1 MSANHNPASA
11 QPWVGILMGSDTDL
25 PVMRQAAKLLAD
37 FGIPYEIEICSA
49 HRSPRRTA
57 EYASGAAQRGLRV
70 IIVGAGAAAA
80 LGGAVAAETTLP
92 VIGVP
97 LATSPLSGFDSLLS
111 LAMMP
116 AGVPVATMAVGEAGA
131 RNAAVLAA
139 QILALAEPRLA
150 ERMRGYKQQ
159 LADGVE
165 AKSKK
170 LREAGA

>member
-1 MSANHNPASA
+1 MSANTATTSTPR
-11 QPWVGILMGSDTDL
+11 VGILMGSDTDL
-25 PVMRQAAKLLAD
+25 PVMRQVSQLLAE
-37 FGIPYEIEICSA
+37 FGISYEIEICSA

-57 EYASGAAQRGLRV
+57 EYASQAAERGLKV

-111 LAMMP
+111 LSMMP
-116 AGVPVATMAVGEAGA
+116 AGVPVATMAVGDAGA

-139 QILALAEPRLA
+139 QILALSDP
-150 ERMRGYKQQ
+150 Q
-159 LADGVE
+159 LAQKMKEYKRKMAAGVE

-170 LREAGA
+170 MHEQGE

>member
-1 MSANHNPASA
+1 MSANTATTSTPR
-11 QPWVGILMGSDTDL
+11 VGILMGSDTDL
-25 PVMRQAAKLLAD
+25 PVMRQASQLLAE
-37 FGIPYEIEICSA
+37 FGIGYEIEICSA

-57 EYASGAAQRGLRV
+57 EYASQAAERGLKV

-111 LAMMP
+111 LSMMP
-116 AGVPVATMAVGEAGA
+116 AGVPVATMAVGDAGA

-139 QILALAEPRLA
+139 QILALSDP
-150 ERMRGYKQQ
+150 Q
-159 LADGVE
+159 LAQKMKEYKRKLAAGVE

-170 LREAGA
+170 MHEQGE

>member
-1 MSANHNPASA
+1 MSANTATTSTPR
-11 QPWVGILMGSDTDL
+11 VGILMGSDTDL
-25 PVMRQAAKLLAD
+25 PVMRQASQLLAE
-37 FGIPYEIEICSA
+37 FGIGYEIEICSA

-57 EYASGAAQRGLRV
+57 EYASQAAERGLKV

-111 LAMMP
+111 LSMMP
-116 AGVPVATMAVGEAGA
+116 AGVPVATMAVGDAGA

-139 QILALAEPRLA
+139 QILALSDP
-150 ERMRGYKQQ
+150 Q
-159 LADGVE
+159 LAQKMKEYKRKLAAGVE
-165 AKSKK
+165 AQSKK
-170 LREAGA
+170 MHEQGE

>member
-1 MSANHNPASA
+1 M
-11 QPWVGILMGSDTDL
+11 GILMGSDTDL
-25 PVMRQAAKLLAD
+25 PVMRQAAKLLAE
-37 FGIPYEIEICSA
+37 FGVPYEIEICSA

-57 EYASGAAQRGLRV
+57 AYAAGAAQRGLRV

-116 AGVPVATMAVGEAGA
+116 AGVPVATMAVGDAGA

-139 QILALAEPRLA
+139 QILALSEPRLA
-150 ERMRGYKQQ
+150 RRLEEYKQQ
-159 LADGVE
+159 LAAGVE

-170 LREAGA
+170 LREQGE

>member
-1 MSANHNPASA
+1 MSAQTTTAST

-25 PVMRQAAKLLAD
+25 PMMRLAAKLLAD

-57 EYASGAAQRGLRV
+57 EYAAGAAARGLRV

-116 AGVPVATMAVGEAGA
+116 AGVPVATMAVGEGGA

-139 QILALAEPRLA
+139 QIIALAEPRLA
-150 ERMRGYKQQ
+150 QRLRDYKKE
-159 LADGVE
+159 LAAGVE

-170 LREAGA
+170 LHAAGE

>member
-1 MSANHNPASA
+1 MSANSTTASTP
-11 QPWVGILMGSDTDL
+11 PWVGILMGSDTDL
-25 PVMRQAAKLLAD
+25 PVMRLAAKLLAD

-57 EYASGAAQRGLRV
+57 EYAAGAAARGLRV

-116 AGVPVATMAVGEAGA
+116 AGVPVATMAVGEGGA

-139 QILALAEPRLA
+139 QIIALAEPRLA
-150 ERMRGYKQQ
+150 QRLRDYKQE
-159 LADGVE
+159 LAAGVE

-170 LREAGA
+170 LHAAGE

>member
-1 MSANHNPASA
+1 MANSPTPLVA
-11 QPWVGILMGSDTDL
+11 ILMGSDTDL
-25 PVMRQAAKLLAD
+25 SVMKHAATLLEQ
-37 FGIPYEIEICSA
+37 FGVPHEIEITSA

-57 EYASGAAQRGLRV
+57 EFAAGAAARGLRV

-139 QILALAEPRLA
+139 QILAVADPNLAR
-150 ERMRGYKQQ
+150 RMVEYKRE
-159 LADGVE
+159 L
-165 AKSKK
+165 
-170 LREAGA
+170 EAGVAKKNAALQAQRRG

>member
-1 MSANHNPASA
+1 MSANTATTSTPR
-11 QPWVGILMGSDTDL
+11 VGILMGSDTDL
-25 PVMRQAAKLLAD
+25 PVMRQASQLLAE
-37 FGIPYEIEICSA
+37 FGISYEIEICSA

-57 EYASGAAQRGLRV
+57 EYASQAAERGLKV

-111 LAMMP
+111 LSMMP
-116 AGVPVATMAVGEAGA
+116 AGVPVATMAVGDAGA

-139 QILALAEPRLA
+139 QILALSDP
-150 ERMRGYKQQ
+150 Q
-159 LADGVE
+159 LAQKMKEYKRKLAAGVE

-170 LREAGA
+170 MHEQGE

>member
-1 MSANHNPASA
+1 MSANTATTSTPR
-11 QPWVGILMGSDTDL
+11 VGILMGSDTDL
-25 PVMRQAAKLLAD
+25 PVMRQASQLLAE
-37 FGIPYEIEICSA
+37 FGISYEIEICSA

-57 EYASGAAQRGLRV
+57 AYASQAAERGLKV

-111 LAMMP
+111 LSMMP
-116 AGVPVATMAVGEAGA
+116 AGVPVATMAVGDAGA

-139 QILALAEPRLA
+139 QILALSDP
-150 ERMRGYKQQ
+150 Q
-159 LADGVE
+159 LAQKMKEYKRKLAAGVE

-170 LREAGA
+170 MHEQGE

>member
-1 MSANHNPASA
+1 MSANTATTSTPR
-11 QPWVGILMGSDTDL
+11 VGILMGSDTDL
-25 PVMRQAAKLLAD
+25 PVMRQASKLLAE
-37 FGIPYEIEICSA
+37 FGIGYEIEICSA

-57 EYASGAAQRGLRV
+57 EYASQAAGRGLKV

-111 LAMMP
+111 LSMMP
-116 AGVPVATMAVGEAGA
+116 AGVPVATMAVGDAGA

-139 QILALAEPRLA
+139 QILALSDPQLA
-150 ERMRGYKQQ
+150 QKMKEYKQK
-159 LADGVE
+159 LAAGVE
-165 AKSKK
+165 AKSKQ
-170 LREAGA
+170 LHAQGE

>member
-1 MSANHNPASA
+1 
-11 QPWVGILMGSDTDL
+11 MGSDTDL
-25 PVMRQAAKLLAD
+25 PIMAAAATLLRE
-37 FGIPYEIEICSA
+37 FQIPFEIEITSA

-57 EYASGAAQRGLRV
+57 EYAASAVERGLKA

-97 LATSPLSGFDSLLS
+97 LATSPLSGFDALLS

-139 QILALAEPRLA
+139 QILAIADAALARRLVEYKRKLERSVA
-150 ERMRGYKQQ
+150 EKNRKARAQFE
-159 LADGVE
+159 ADG
-165 AKSKK
+165 
-170 LREAGA
+170 L